1 MHIQFSCASLY
12 GWHQF
17 MSAWCITPLDLPLNR
32 LLAYLS
38 AEAWMSVQ
46 RAAGLLEPHLYTVIS
61 NSLVYTDSSKLQ
73 PSFDDICMYSA
84 LC

>member
-1 MHIQFSCASLY
+1 MHIRFCCASLY

-32 LLAYLS
+32 LLA
-38 AEAWMSVQ
+38 WMNVQ
-46 RAAGLLEPHLYTVIS
+46 HAAGLLAPHLYMVIS
-61 NSLVYTDSSKLQ
+61 NSLVYTDSPKLQ
-73 PSFDDICMYSA
+73 PSFDDICMYPA